1 MTIHMRPVMR
11 NIVDSIFE
19 DDLEIAPEARVHIR
33 SIQTKPGCHAWQI
46 VGDDDNEVQAQ
57 IDVLMNHPTVQ
68 RSEFY
73 NPKRVIIN
81 EQYKWRSR
89 GYTIAHEQMKVAS

>member
-11 NIVDSIFE
+11 NIIDSIFE
-19 DDLEIAPEARVHIR
+19 EDLEIAPEARVHIR

-46 VGDDDNEVQAQ
+46 VGEDYDDVQSE
-57 IDVLMNHPTVQ
+57 INTLMNHPTVQ

-73 NPKRVIIN
+73 NPKRVIIDN
-81 EQYKWRSR
+81 KYQWRAR
-89 GYTIAHEQMKVAS
+89 GYTIAHEEMKVAS